1 VAVRVR
7 RPLLFQKKEKDMT
20 DMRNRNYTDNDRPRL
35 TAIQLIN
42 TAIGILL
49 LFALGVTLLLLL
61 AGCAGEDSA
70 TGSPADSRAGS
81 AIAFSVGDS
90 TARAA
95 TRAAQGTIDLAVL
108 KTKGFGV
115 FASHTGV
122 HPYVSTSTTANLM
135 WNQLVSYN
143 GSAGQW
149 EYEPLVYWPNGE
161 EGVEEYVTFF
171 AYAPHS
177 DNANGCIADM
187 SRPDE
192 TGDPWILYQLG
203 GSEVADG
210 DGGWKSQQVDLLYD
224 FLKDQKREFPI
235 AANKVNFNF
244 KHALATIGDRVTVTV
259 GESVK
264 DRLKAIYFGTPVTLT
279 VSSITIDYL
288 LTRKG
293 RLVLNGTSQPN
304 WQAVESEDA
313 KVHRILT
320 YSPNLVMAQATSS
333 SACSTAD
340 FTTGDGQGVFY
351 IPLESGADRQKV
363 TVSAQY
369 TVTTGS
375 PAYVISEGTIEATA
389 DLSYISNASES
400 RDLNV
405 TIQIPA
411 I

>member
-1 VAVRVR
+1 
-7 RPLLFQKKEKDMT
+7 MT
-20 DMRNRNYTDNDRPRL
+20 DIRNRNYTDNDRPRL

-49 LFALGVTLLLLL
+49 LFALALCVLLLL

-70 TGSPADSRAGS
+70 TGSPADSRTGS

-115 FASHTGV
+115 FACHTGV

-177 DNANGCIADM
+177 DSANGCIADM

-224 FLKDQKREFPI
+224 FRKDQKREFPI

-293 RLVLNGTSQPN
+293 RLVLNSATQPN
-304 WQAVESEDA
+304 WQTVESEDA

-405 TIQIPA
+405 TIQIPE
-411 I
+411 IWP

>member
-1 VAVRVR
+1 
-7 RPLLFQKKEKDMT
+7 
-20 DMRNRNYTDNDRPRL
+20 MRNRNYTDNDRPRL

-70 TGSPADSRAGS
+70 TGSPADSRTGS

-135 WNQLVSYN
+135 WNQLVTYDN
-143 GSAGQW
+143 AYGVW
-149 EYEPLVYWPNGE
+149 TYTPLVYWPNGTT
-161 EGVEEYVTFF
+161 GDKDYVTFF

-177 DNANGCIADM
+177 DLAGGCIADM

-203 GSEVADG
+203 GTETD
-210 DGGWKSQQVDLLYD
+210 WKSSQVDLLYD
-224 FLKDQKREFPI
+224 FRKDQQKGDSPSVR
-235 AANKVNFNF
+235 VDLNF
-244 KHALATIGDRVTVTV
+244 KHALACVGDRITVTCD
-259 GESVK
+259 ESVPE
-264 DRLKAIYFGTPVTLT
+264 RLKGVYEGTPVLFT
-279 VSSITIDYL
+279 VTTVTIDYQ

-293 RLVLNGTSQPN
+293 KLVLNGSTQPN

-313 KVHRILT
+313 KVHRTLT
-320 YSPNLVMAQATSS
+320 FTPNLVMAQATS
-333 SACSTAD
+333 ATAATTSD
-340 FTTGDGQGVFY
+340 FDTSRGHGIFY
-351 IPLESGADRQKV
+351 IPVESGTDKQQV
-363 TVSAQY
+363 TVTARY
-369 TVTTGS
+369 TITTGS
-375 PAYVISEGTIEATA
+375 PASVVEEGSVTATA
-389 DLSYISNASES
+389 DLSFLSNASEG
-400 RDLNV
+400 RDLSV
-405 TIQIPA
+405 RLRIPDPE
-411 I
+411 